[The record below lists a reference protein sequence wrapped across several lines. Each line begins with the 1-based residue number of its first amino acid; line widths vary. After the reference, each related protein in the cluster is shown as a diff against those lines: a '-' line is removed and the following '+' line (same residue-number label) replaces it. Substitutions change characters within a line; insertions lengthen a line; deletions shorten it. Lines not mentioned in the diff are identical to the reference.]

1 LKTVNTLGDATA
13 PPAEAGTPNLSP
25 SHISACFITKDST
38 YPREICER
46 VHAIGFGELLFLT
59 GCPSPHLKQRL
70 FEKAWCPYIYY
81 QDDDCL
87 APIEQLL
94 AAAVPDRITC
104 AMKPSHL
111 EAYRARR
118 IALLGWG
125 AIFPKSAIR
134 VLDRYRAVYGE
145 DALFRRESERI
156 MTYLHYPQQR
166 LDLPIVD
173 LPTAFAADRL
183 SMQPGHYDYIPVVE
197 ERCSAL

>member
-1 LKTVNTLGDATA
+1 M
-13 PPAEAGTPNLSP
+13 NLSP
-25 SHISACFITKDST
+25 RHISACFITKERT

-70 FEKAWCPYIYY
+70 FESARCPFIYY

-111 EAYRARR
+111 EAYRERR

-125 AIFPKSAIR
+125 TIFPKSVIR
-134 VLDRYRAVYGE
+134 VLDRYRAVHGE

-173 LPTAFAADRL
+173 LPTAFGPDRL
-183 SMQPGHYDYIPVVE
+183 SMQPGHYDYIPEVE
-197 ERCSAL
+197 TRCAKLRSAGL